1 MVFRPKSQLSNA
13 NITYVICSGAM
24 QKVEEKEL
32 NGLTVSK
39 LEAFVDEIRTKPE
52 AAKAVN
58 GPWRTRVEWQG
69 GLRAKAYMRNHVA
82 SFDEPEGL
90 GATDTAASAH
100 EHVLSAVGAC
110 MMTGLVFQATRRG
123 IKIHNA
129 EIALEGT
136 FGDIKNW
143 AGLTDDSTPG
153 YPEIKAKIFI
163 KADADRATLE
173 HLWNEAWK
181 RSVVAQTITQGAK
194 IVPEFEAI

>member
-1 MVFRPKSQLSNA
+1 M
-13 NITYVICSGAM
+13 SGAM

-32 NGLTVSK
+32 NGLIVSK
-39 LEAFVDEIRTKPE
+39 LEAFVNEIRTKPE

-58 GPWRTRVEWQG
+58 GPWLTRVEWQG
-69 GLRAKAYMRNHVA
+69 GLSAKAYMRNHVA

-110 MMTGLVFQATRRG
+110 MMTGFVFQATRRG

-143 AGLTDDSTPG
+143 AGLSDDSTPG
-153 YPEIKAKIFI
+153 YPEIKAKIFV
-163 KADADRATLE
+163 KADADKATLE
-173 HLWNEAWK
+173 NLWNEAWK
-181 RSVVAQTITQGAK
+181 RSVVAQTVTRGAK

>member
-1 MVFRPKSQLSNA
+1 
-13 NITYVICSGAM
+13 M
-24 QKVEEKEL
+24 QKVEEKDL

-39 LEAFVDEIRTKPE
+39 LEAFVSEIKSKPD

-69 GLRAKAYMRNHVA
+69 GLRSKAYMRNHVA

-143 AGLTDDSTPG
+143 AGLTDENTPG
-153 YPEIKAKIFI
+153 YPEIKAKIYI
-163 KADADRATLE
+163 KADADKATLE

-181 RSVVAQTITQGAK
+181 RSVVAQTVTRGAK
-194 IVPEFEAI
+194 IIPEFEAV

>member
-1 MVFRPKSQLSNA
+1 MFG
-13 NITYVICSGAM
+13 TM

-39 LEAFVDEIRTKPE
+39 REEFGNEIRTKPE

-90 GATDTAASAH
+90 GSTDTAASAH

-110 MMTGLVFQATRRG
+110 MMTGFVFHATWRG
-123 IKIHNA
+123 
-129 EIALEGT
+129 
-136 FGDIKNW
+136 
-143 AGLTDDSTPG
+143 
-153 YPEIKAKIFI
+153 
-163 KADADRATLE
+163 
-173 HLWNEAWK
+173 
-181 RSVVAQTITQGAK
+181 
-194 IVPEFEAI
+194 

>member
-1 MVFRPKSQLSNA
+1 
-13 NITYVICSGAM
+13 M
-24 QKVEEKEL
+24 QKVEEKDL

-39 LEAFVDEIRTKPE
+39 LEAFVNEIKSKPE
-52 AAKAVN
+52 AAQAVN

-69 GLRAKAYMRNHVA
+69 GLRSKAYMRNHVA

-90 GATDTAASAH
+90 GAADTAASAH

-143 AGLTDDSTPG
+143 AGLTDENTPG
-153 YPEIKAKIFI
+153 YPEIKAKIYI
-163 KADADRATLE
+163 KADADKAYAV
-173 HLWNEAWK
+173 EAWK
-181 RSVVAQTITQGAK
+181 DLPAIRNRRVYVVSDELLNTPGPPLVKGAMALWK
-194 IVPEFEAI
+194 LLHSNSERER